1 MQAALRQTS
10 EQQPGIR
17 RLRQGAGFMFRHANG
32 RAVANEAQLARI
44 RSLAIPPAYE
54 DVWICP
60 DQRGHIQAT
69 ACDARGRKQ
78 YIYHPDWRAARE
90 EDKFGRMMEFGN
102 ALPRIRHQ
110 LRRDLAARGLT
121 RDKVLAAVCLLLDQ
135 TLVRIGNEEYAQTN
149 KSFGLTTLRNRHV
162 HVKREE
168 VHFEFQGKSAVHHSI
183 TVSDPVLA
191 KIIRKCLDVPGQH
204 LFQYIGEDSGAHRI
218 DSDSVNQYLKA
229 ASKMDISAKDFRTW
243 AASVAALAQLR
254 GTTFESKAEAKRNV
268 TATVKDVAQLL
279 RNTPAVCRKS
289 YIHPGVVEAYH
300 AGELCEPV
308 EPIRKAGLRVD
319 EAQLLR
325 FLKTKAKA
333 RGRAKRKD
341 ANVKRSEISKVEHG

>member
-1 MQAALRQTS
+1 
-10 EQQPGIR
+10 
-17 RLRQGAGFMFRHANG
+17 MFRHANG
-32 RAVANEAQLARI
+32 RAVANEVQLARI

-69 ACDARGRKQ
+69 ARDARGRKQ

-102 ALPRIRHQ
+102 ALPRIRRQ

-121 RDKVLAAVCLLLDQ
+121 REKVLAAVCLLLDQ

-162 HVKREE
+162 HVKREQ

-204 LFQYIGEDSGAHRI
+204 LFQYIGEDGGAHRI
-218 DSDSVNQYLKA
+218 DSDSVNQYLKT

-268 TATVKDVAQLL
+268 TATVKDVAKLL

-300 AGELCEPV
+300 AGELCQPV
-308 EPIRKAGLRVD
+308 EPIRKAGLRV
-319 EAQLLR
+319 
-325 FLKTKAKA
+325 LKAKAKA
-333 RGRAKRKD
+333 RGRAKPKD
-341 ANVKRSEISKVEHG
+341 ANVKRREVAKVGHG

>member
-1 MQAALRQTS
+1 
-10 EQQPGIR
+10 
-17 RLRQGAGFMFRHANG
+17 MFRHANG
-32 RAVANEAQLARI
+32 RAVANEAQLTRI

-54 DVWICP
+54 DVWISP

-69 ACDARGRKQ
+69 ARDARGRKQ
-78 YIYHPDWRAARE
+78 YIYHADWRTARA

-102 ALPRIRHQ
+102 ALPRIRRQ

-121 RDKVLAAVCLLLDQ
+121 REKLLAAVCLLLDQ
-135 TLVRIGNEEYAQTN
+135 TLVRVGNEEYAQTN
-149 KSFGLTTLRNRHV
+149 KSFGLTTLRNHHV
-162 HVKREE
+162 RVKREE
-168 VHFEFQGKSAVHHSI
+168 VTFEFQGKSAVHHSI

-204 LFQYIGEDSGAHRI
+204 LFQYIGEDGYAHRI

-268 TATVKDVAQLL
+268 TATVKDVARRL

-308 EPIRKAGLRVD
+308 EPCRKAGLRVH

-325 FLKTKAKA
+325 FLKEKAAA
-333 RGRAKRKD
+333 RGAGKRKVANLKRREI
-341 ANVKRSEISKVEHG
+341 ANVGHA

>member
-1 MQAALRQTS
+1 
-10 EQQPGIR
+10 
-17 RLRQGAGFMFRHANG
+17 MFRHANG

-69 ACDARGRKQ
+69 ARDARGRKQ

-102 ALPRIRHQ
+102 ALPRIRRQ

-121 RDKVLAAVCLLLDQ
+121 REKVLAAVCLLLDQ

-162 HVKREE
+162 HVKREQ

-183 TVSDPVLA
+183 TVSDPALA

-204 LFQYIGEDSGAHRI
+204 LFQYIGEDGGAHRI
-218 DSDSVNQYLKA
+218 DSDSVNQYLKT

-254 GTTFESKAEAKRNV
+254 GTTFESKAEAKSNV
-268 TATVKDVAQLL
+268 TATVKDVAKLL

-325 FLKTKAKA
+325 FLKAKAKA
-333 RGRAKRKD
+333 RGRAKPKD
-341 ANVKRSEISKVEHG
+341 ANVKRREVAKVGHG